1 MFGDFIKQKR
11 LEKELSLREFCKQ
24 LNEDASNWSKVE
36 RGKLAP
42 PQDEQKLEKIARVL
56 EIEKGTSDWQKL
68 TDYAAVDAGKIP
80 EYLMND
86 KEVMEVLPIF
96 LRTIGSVKPT
106 PEELAELIDIIRK
119 ER

>member
-24 LNEDASNWSKVE
+24 LNEDASNWSKIE

-42 PQDEQKLEKIARVL
+42 PQDEQKLEKIAQML
-56 EIEKGTSDWQKL
+56 GIERDSGDWEKL
-68 TDYAAVDAGKIP
+68 TDLASIDAGKIP
-80 EYLMND
+80 EFLKTD
-86 KEVMEVLPIF
+86 KEVMQALPVF

-106 PEELAELIDIIRK
+106 PEELEELINLIRK